1 MIMKKVGV
9 VIVALLCI
17 AGICAGFYFAS
28 QKSASSDEVDLT
40 KVQKIV
46 TRDLENDYPATPREV
61 VKYYNKII
69 TSYYSEDYSDDEF
82 TALAQ
87 HAQELFDDEL
97 LANNPLEEYEQDVKD
112 EIAEYKD
119 KSRVIRQTNVCDSD
133 DVEYVTDSNNG
144 DKLAYVSANYFVK
157 EGNSYERTYQMYV
170 LRKDTSEKWKILTY
184 YKVDGTNSEDDSND

>member
-1 MIMKKVGV
+1 MKKVVV

-17 AGICAGFYFAS
+17 AGICVGFYLANS
-28 QKSASSDEVDLT
+28 KSSASDEVDLT

-46 TRDLENDYPATPREV
+46 TRDLVNDYPATPREV

-69 TSYYSEDYSDDEF
+69 TSYFGESYSDEEF
-82 TALAQ
+82 TALAE

-97 LANNPLEEYEQDVKD
+97 LANNPLETYEQEVKD

-144 DKLAYVSANYFVK
+144 DKLAYVTANYFVK

-170 LRKDTSEKWKILTY
+170 LRKDSDENWKILTY
-184 YKVDGTNSEDDSND
+184 YKIDGTGTEDDSDD

>member
-1 MIMKKVGV
+1 MKKVVV

-17 AGICAGFYFAS
+17 AGICVGFYFANS
-28 QKSASSDEVDLT
+28 RSASSDEVDLT

-69 TSYYSEDYSDDEF
+69 TSYFNESYSDEEF
-82 TALAQ
+82 TALAE
-87 HAQELFDDEL
+87 HAQGLFDDEL
-97 LANNPLEEYEQDVKD
+97 LANNPLETYEQDIKD
-112 EIAEYKD
+112 EIAEYES

-144 DKLAYVSANYFVK
+144 DKLAYVTANYFVK

-170 LRKDTSEKWKILTY
+170 LRKDANENWKILTY
-184 YKVDGTNSEDDSND
+184 YKIDGTTSGDDTDE